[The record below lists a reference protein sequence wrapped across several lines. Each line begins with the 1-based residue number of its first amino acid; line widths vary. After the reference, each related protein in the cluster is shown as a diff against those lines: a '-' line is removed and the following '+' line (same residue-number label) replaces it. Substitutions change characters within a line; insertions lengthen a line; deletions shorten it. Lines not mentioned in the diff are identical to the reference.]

1 MAEMS
6 EKLEGEFRAMKAIV
20 KSLSEHLPNVTPA
33 GRRWLAEKIA
43 EMMSGGAVVN
53 SEVKRD

>member
-43 EMMSGGAVVN
+43 EMMSDGMRR
-53 SEVKRD
+53 EEEKKQ